1 MTKTAE
7 RLTELQDIIN
17 QLSLLKRN
25 HYIAGTDERENVA
38 DHSLTVAMFAWYLHD
53 ITNSKL
59 DLHKIQQYAII
70 HDFVEVHAGDT
81 NTFANQNERSAKEDR
96 EKAALGRFE
105 SDFSDF
111 GDMVMVMGAYQDMK
125 NDEAR
130 FVWTADKLQQLIQGR
145 RDNWRPYYEI
155 HITNDRFDQKMQEL
169 SAKALPELRPI
180 FDETVN
186 WSKQTYSYEEAA

>member
-81 NTFANQNERSAKEDR
+81 NTFASQNERSAKEDR

-130 FVWTADKLQQLIQGR
+130 FVWTADKLQQLIQGC

-180 FDETVN
+180 FDETVS
-186 WSKQTYSYEEAA
+186 WSKRTYNYKEAA